1 MKHYFLAMLT
11 ENESDSDL
19 YYVEEDHTIKK
30 IKNDLAVQTHDK
42 ETLEKAKEQL
52 KHLIRLNKFLR
63 ETYKFN
69 DDTINALKIAYETID
84 DILGLYENN

>member
-1 MKHYFLAMLT
+1 MEKYFIAMLT
-11 ENESDSDL
+11 EDESDSNL
-19 YYVEEDHTIKK
+19 YYVKENYSIKR
-30 IKNDLAVQTHDK
+30 IKNDLAIQTHDK
-42 ETLEKAKEQL
+42 ETLEEAKEQL
-52 KHLIRLNKFLR
+52 KHLIRLNKCLR